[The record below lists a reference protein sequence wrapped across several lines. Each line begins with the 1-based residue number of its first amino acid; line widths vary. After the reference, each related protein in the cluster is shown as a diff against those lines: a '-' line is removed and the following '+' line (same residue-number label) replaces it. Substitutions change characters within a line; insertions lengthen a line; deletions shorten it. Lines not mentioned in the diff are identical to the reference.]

1 MRTIDSIIV
10 LAMRDAL
17 ERLSEPPS
25 IPYVPHPMEV
35 CRLVL
40 ACGGSQI
47 SACAAVLHEIVA
59 RGQMSES
66 EVEQRYGRAVAERV
80 QSLCGQQAE
89 DEESLLLVCA
99 DRVVH
104 LVRWGNMTPPESLVR
119 ELNQLHLALRRLE
132 APARQ
137 VLMEQLDSLQPLPVV
152 QSLPIRRPAR
162 PRKSRRVGV

>member
-1 MRTIDSIIV
+1 MRTIDSMIV

-59 RGQMSES
+59 LGKMSEA

-80 QSLCGQQAE
+80 QSLCGRPAE
-89 DEESLLLVCA
+89 DEESLLLLCA

-104 LVRWGNMTPPESLVR
+104 LVRWGNMTPPESLAR
-119 ELNQLHLALRRLE
+119 ELNQLHLAVRRLE
-132 APARQ
+132 PTARQ
-137 VLMEQLDSLQPLPVV
+137 LLTQQLDSLQPLPVA
-152 QSLPIRRPAR
+152 QSLPTRRPAR
-162 PRKSRRVGV
+162 PRKSRRIGV

>member
-1 MRTIDSIIV
+1 MRTIDSMIL

-47 SACAAVLHEIVA
+47 SACAAVLHEVVA
-59 RGQMSES
+59 LGQMSES
-66 EVEQRYGRAVAERV
+66 EVEQRYGQAVAERV
-80 QSLCGQQAE
+80 QSLCGQHAD
-89 DEESLLLVCA
+89 DEESLLLLCA

-104 LVRWGNMTPPESLVR
+104 LVRWGNMAPPESLVR
-119 ELNQLHLALRRLE
+119 ELNQLHLALRRLD
-132 APARQ
+132 AQARQ
-137 VLMEQLDSLQPLPVV
+137 VLTQQLDTLQPQPVP
-152 QSLPIRRPAR
+152 SLAARRPAR
-162 PRKSRRVGV
+162 SRKTRRIAV